1 MLPEPPA
8 RKNEGVAE
16 VLKSLTALALGAF
29 MLVGSTLAE
38 SPVFGEGLT
47 LEPIT

>member
-8 RKNEGVAE
+8 RNNEGVAV
-16 VLKSLTALALGAF
+16 VLRSLTALALGAF

-38 SPVFGEGLT
+38 SPGEGLT

>member
-1 MLPEPPA
+1 MLPEPRA
-8 RKNEGVAE
+8 RNNEGVAVVPE
-16 VLKSLTALALGAF
+16 SLTALALGAF

-38 SPVFGEGLT
+38 SPGEGLT